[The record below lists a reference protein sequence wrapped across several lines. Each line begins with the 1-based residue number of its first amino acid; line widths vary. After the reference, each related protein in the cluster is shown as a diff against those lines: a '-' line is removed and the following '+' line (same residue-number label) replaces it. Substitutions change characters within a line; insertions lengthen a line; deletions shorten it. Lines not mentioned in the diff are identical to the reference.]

1 MLSKLHSLHRY
12 YQEQVLAVCA
22 ASATCTQAVKGI
34 VLLALPGMKPYPELA
49 TVLIVGQIRDQGLP
63 VSSKG
68 QCLLMQI
75 TFKS

>member
-22 ASATCTQAVKGI
+22 ASATCTQAAKGI

-49 TVLIVGQIRDQGLP
+49 TVFIVGQIRDQGLP

>member
-22 ASATCTQAVKGI
+22 ASATCTLKGI